1 MTCKGYDIKAV
12 KVGKEV
18 KRIASSYLDPHVRGS
33 IIRSYVRVLEANA
46 MQKTSRNR
54 GDKK

>member
-1 MTCKGYDIKAV
+1 MTCKGYDVKAV

-46 MQKTSRNR
+46 IQKTSRNR